1 MRRPYARVAVMQ
13 KSTIYIGLRVP
24 IDLAKQAAKI
34 AAQEDRNISAMI
46 RIFMKEAIQARNGN
60 GKAAK

>member
-1 MRRPYARVAVMQ
+1 MQ